1 MNGKLF
7 LFQEKGVF
15 TVTRTDLRRKIE
27 NLEKKQADVPS
38 SGTSACFFST
48 GFRKNYES
56 MTFPTISQRKIHNK
70 RETNNL
76 LPKKHYFR
84 RLWAKHPSRNVLLVE
99 RQIPDLSLAEVRA

>member
-1 MNGKLF
+1 M
-7 LFQEKGVF
+7 
-15 TVTRTDLRRKIE
+15 TRTDLRRKIE

-84 RLWAKHPSRNVLLVE
+84 RLWAKHPSVPSRFMRKIVCRLRLSEVN
-99 RQIPDLSLAEVRA
+99 RQ